1 MSHFKNLNGST
12 LLIILI
18 CSCECINIK
27 CMHVSATQLFL
38 RKKRIGELD
47 AEKFFKFNLLIIFGY
62 MFVIYFQIPNEQ
74 SNILINFY

>member
-1 MSHFKNLNGST
+1 
-12 LLIILI
+12 
-18 CSCECINIK
+18 
-27 CMHVSATQLFL
+27 MHVSATQLFL

-74 SNILINFY
+74 SNILINFISI